1 MLGGGR
7 TAPNPATQVDVYD
20 PALNSW
26 SLGPPMNTARRNFA
40 ADINPGTG
48 EVFAVGG
55 YAPTTASD
63 STEKWSAL
71 IFNNGFELGALCF
84 WNNTVDVYYFV
95 TNPGATI
102 VPGVVDTGNHADD
115 GSTVIPLPFP
125 YQLYDMV
132 FTSVAVGSNGHLTFG
147 GVNNSSN
154 PGCIPVA
161 GPSYVIAP
169 YWTGQCTTARTN
181 VTCTGCGIFTSTS
194 GTAPHRIFNIEY
206 RTRYY
211 NSGGDGVPLNYEV
224 RLFEGQVGYEVIY
237 GTINPFDPPSTRSLS
252 VGMQLDF
259 APTHYSLYGCDLTGG
274 TAPPVPPAG
283 HSLVWGACG
292 TP

>member
-1 MLGGGR
+1 
-7 TAPNPATQVDVYD
+7 
-20 PALNSW
+20 
-26 SLGPPMNTARRNFA
+26 MNTARRNFA

-55 YAPTTASD
+55 YAPTTASA

-71 IFNNGFELGALCF
+71 IFN
-84 WNNTVDVYYFV
+84 
-95 TNPGATI
+95 
-102 VPGVVDTGNHADD
+102 
-115 GSTVIPLPFP
+115 
-125 YQLYDMV
+125 
-132 FTSVAVGSNGHLTFG
+132 FTS
-147 GVNNSSN
+147 
-154 PGCIPVA
+154 I
-161 GPSYVIAP
+161 
-169 YWTGQCTTARTN
+169 
-181 VTCTGCGIFTSTS
+181 S

-237 GTINPFDPPSTRSLS
+237 GTINVFDPPSTRSLS

-259 APTHYSLYGCDLTGG
+259 SPTHYSLYGCDPTGG